1 MSVSLFLWKD
11 SQLKFLPELSVEG
24 GYRLSESTVM
34 AQYIA
39 DKHSK
44 SHLKY
49 CDVGFGINGG
59 GEGVVVEPHPR
70 TTSEAEC
77 MHSLK
82 PCYPNAGQ
90 PCVHLPSYTVQMCI
104 QQHAHCVCWPRGDS
118 V

>member
-59 GEGVVVEPHPR
+59 GEGGGGSRGGTASQNNFRSRVHALFEALLPQCG
-70 TTSEAEC
+70 TTLRSPAIVYGADVHTATCTLC
-77 MHSLK
+77 ML
-82 PCYPNAGQ
+82 A
-90 PCVHLPSYTVQMCI
+90 
-104 QQHAHCVCWPRGDS
+104 
-118 V
+118 